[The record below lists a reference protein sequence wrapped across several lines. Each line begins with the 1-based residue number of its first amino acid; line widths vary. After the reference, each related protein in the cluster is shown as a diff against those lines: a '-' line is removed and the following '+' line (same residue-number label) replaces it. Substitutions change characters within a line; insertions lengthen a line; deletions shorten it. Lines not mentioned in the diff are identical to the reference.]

1 MARVRE
7 AVVVH
12 FEGGLR
18 ALSAGQK
25 FDDNDPLVRAFP
37 GHFESDVEM
46 ATAGPGERR
55 GVQRS
60 R

>member
-1 MARVRE
+1 MVRVRE

-12 FEGGLR
+12 YEGGLR

-37 GHFESDVEM
+37 GHFESDVEE
-46 ATAGPGERR
+46 ATAAPGARR
-55 GVQRS
+55 GAR
-60 R
+60 